1 MRTKTERPLRRTQPC
16 RENRDKAGI
25 FAAHA
30 AAHGRNRQKKSA
42 KKVTIM
48 LIFAAR
54 MQKKP
59 SNTLYIKNKIII
71 LQRTRVRGLQKFLTY
86 C

>member
-1 MRTKTERPLRRTQPC
+1 
-16 RENRDKAGI
+16 
-25 FAAHA
+25 
-30 AAHGRNRQKKSA
+30 
-42 KKVTIM
+42 
-48 LIFAAR
+48 

>member
-1 MRTKTERPLRRTQPC
+1 MRTKTALPLRRTQPC

-30 AAHGRNRQKKSA
+30 AAHGRNRQ

>member
-1 MRTKTERPLRRTQPC
+1 MPRKCGQKRNAPC
-16 RENRDKAGI
+16 
-25 FAAHA
+25 AARNHA
-30 AAHGRNRQKKSA
+30 AETATRRAFLRHTPPHTGGNG